1 MEMEV
6 SEKDRIVYYW
16 LTNEEKEDAEF
27 RQSLK
32 PQYGEWSRKGYK
44 VCVFLSGKGNLVEL
58 TKELLVH
65 NKHVIAK
72 RNVRQAMERER

>member
-16 LTNEEKEDAEF
+16 LTNEEKEDIEF

>member
-16 LTNEEKEDAEF
+16 LTNEEKEDTEF
-27 RQSLK
+27 RQSIK

-44 VCVFLSGKGNLVEL
+44 VCVFLSGRGNLVEL

>member
-16 LTNEEKEDAEF
+16 LTNEEKENTEF
-27 RQSLK
+27 RQALK

-44 VCVFLSGKGNLVEL
+44 VCVFLSGRGNQ
-58 TKELLVH
+58 
-65 NKHVIAK
+65 VIAK
-72 RNVRQAMERER
+72 RNVRRAMERDR

>member
-16 LTNEEKEDAEF
+16 LTNEEKEDTEF
-27 RQSLK
+27 RKSLK

-65 NKHVIAK
+65 NKQVMAK
-72 RNVRQAMERER
+72 RNVRRAMERDR

>member
-16 LTNEEKEDAEF
+16 LTNEEKEDTEF

-72 RNVRQAMERER
+72 RNVRCAMERDR

>member
-16 LTNEEKEDAEF
+16 LTNEEKENTEF
-27 RQSLK
+27 RQALK

-44 VCVFLSGKGNLVEL
+44 VCVFLSGRGNLVDL
-58 TKELLVH
+58 TKELLIH
-65 NKHVIAK
+65 NKQVIAK
-72 RNVRQAMERER
+72 RNVRCAMERDR